1 MKKKKS
7 KKKIIIGAAAVLV
20 VAGGVTV
27 AGQRNSTENQIPQVQ
42 VVIAEKGDVEEIVD
56 ATGTVGSE
64 EEKTYYSPVNAELK
78 TVSFAQG
85 DVVKK
90 GTKLIE
96 FNTEDLEKDNRKA
109 ELNLK
114 STKYDTKDTRNKSD
128 KAEKKQKDAKKNV
141 QELEKKIK
149 DKKAYVSSLK
159 SQISA
164 AATAA
169 QREAA
174 AQAIIGAAAVLVV
187 AGGVTVAGQRN
198 STENQIPQ
206 VQVVIAEK
214 GDVEEIVD
222 ATGTVGSEEEKTYYS
237 PVNAELKTVSFAQG
251 DVVKKGTKLIE
262 FNTEDLEKDNRK
274 AELNLKSTKYDTKDT
289 RNKSDKAEKKQKDAK
304 KNVQELEKKI
314 KDKKAY
320 VSSLKSQIS
329 AAATAAQR
337 EAAAQASAQAAAQAQ
352 AQQQEAQAKAQ
363 AEAKKQEEIQS
374 KYQAALYTY
383 KTETL
388 PQYQQQL
395 SDLNAQYNQAQSDYN
410 QADTTYQMAFAT
422 WQADPSD
429 ENTQALDNA
438 ETARTQAQLAM
449 QQAQQTYNDLKQQT
463 PKMPVLSDF
472 TESSADYSWG
482 ISDGSDADDSD
493 GEDSSSYGYDYSG
506 SDGGTV
512 TADTSALE
520 SALETA
526 SDELAEL
533 QSDLASEKA
542 IAEADSTSLTK
553 EEKEKLKV
561 TDNLSE
567 LDAKSAE
574 ELVKEGKKGITA
586 EFNGII
592 SKADIKQGAA
602 VTQGMELFTIENT
615 DKASVDVTLSKYDYN
630 TVKEGQSVE
639 ITLGDNTY
647 QGTVT
652 KMSHI
657 AVQNE
662 KGTPVISAT
671 VSIDNP
677 DEDIFL
683 GVDAKVKIYAASAKN
698 VVTLPVEVVNIG
710 KEGSFCYVIE
720 DGLVTKRNITT
731 GISSEDYVEITDGIK
746 EGEEVIADLGDYT
759 EGMEVQAVPEQTGE
773 DADE

>member
-78 TVSFAQG
+78 TVSFSQG

-164 AATAA
+164 AAAA
-169 QREAA
+169 
-174 AQAIIGAAAVLVV
+174 
-187 AGGVTVAGQRN
+187 
-198 STENQIPQ
+198 
-206 VQVVIAEK
+206 
-214 GDVEEIVD
+214 
-222 ATGTVGSEEEKTYYS
+222 
-237 PVNAELKTVSFAQG
+237 
-251 DVVKKGTKLIE
+251 
-262 FNTEDLEKDNRK
+262 
-274 AELNLKSTKYDTKDT
+274 
-289 RNKSDKAEKKQKDAK
+289 
-304 KNVQELEKKI
+304 
-314 KDKKAY
+314 
-320 VSSLKSQIS
+320 
-329 AAATAAQR
+329 
-337 EAAAQASAQAAAQAQ
+337 

-363 AEAKKQEEIQS
+363 AEAKKQEKIQS

-438 ETARTQAQLAM
+438 EAARTQAQLAM

-542 IAEADSTSLTK
+542 VAEADSTSLTK

-683 GVDAKVKIYAASAKN
+683 GVDAKVKIHAASAKN

-731 GISSEDYVEITDGIK
+731 GISSEDYVEITKGIK

>member
-27 AGQRNSTENQIPQVQ
+27 AGQRNSKETQIPQVP
-42 VVIAEKGDVEEIVD
+42 VVTAGMGDVEEIVD

-78 TVSFAQG
+78 TVSFSQG
-85 DVVKK
+85 DVIKK

-96 FNTEDLEKDNRKA
+96 FNTEDLEKDNQKA

-149 DKKAYVSSLK
+149 DKKAYVASLK

-164 AATAA
+164 ATA
-169 QREAA
+169 
-174 AQAIIGAAAVLVV
+174 
-187 AGGVTVAGQRN
+187 
-198 STENQIPQ
+198 
-206 VQVVIAEK
+206 
-214 GDVEEIVD
+214 
-222 ATGTVGSEEEKTYYS
+222 
-237 PVNAELKTVSFAQG
+237 
-251 DVVKKGTKLIE
+251 
-262 FNTEDLEKDNRK
+262 
-274 AELNLKSTKYDTKDT
+274 
-289 RNKSDKAEKKQKDAK
+289 
-304 KNVQELEKKI
+304 
-314 KDKKAY
+314 
-320 VSSLKSQIS
+320 
-329 AAATAAQR
+329 AAQR

-363 AEAKKQEEIQS
+363 AEAKKQQEIQR
-374 KYQAALYTY
+374 KYQAALNTY

-388 PQYQQQL
+388 PQYQQKL
-395 SDLNAQYNQAQSDYN
+395 SELNSQYNQAQSTYN
-410 QADTTYQMAFAT
+410 QADTAYQMAFAT

-429 ENTQALDNA
+429 ENIQALNAA
-438 ETARTQAQLAM
+438 ETSRTQAQIAM
-449 QQAQQTYNDLKQQT
+449 QQAKQAYEDYKQQT
-463 PKMPVLSDF
+463 PQMPDLADF
-472 TESSADYSWG
+472 TQNSSGSLEEFTDGTEDDTSEEDTASGDY
-482 ISDGSDADDSD
+482 A
-493 GEDSSSYGYDYSG
+493 YSG
-506 SDGGTV
+506 SDSSAV

-520 SALETA
+520 SALESA

-542 IAEADSTSLTK
+542 IAEADSTSLTI
-553 EEKEKLKV
+553 EVNEKLKV

-567 LDAKSAE
+567 LDAKSAK
-574 ELVKEGKKGITA
+574 ELVEEGKKGITA
-586 EFNGII
+586 EFNGIV

-602 VTQGMELFTIENT
+602 VTQGMELFTIQNT
-615 DKASVDVTLSKYDYN
+615 DKASVDVTLSKYDYD
-630 TVKEGQSVE
+630 TVKEGQSAE

-671 VSIDNP
+671 VSINDP
-677 DEDIFL
+677 DDDIFL
-683 GVDAKVKIYAASAKN
+683 GVDAKVKIHAASAKN

-710 KEGSFCYVIE
+710 KDGSFCYVIE
-720 DGLVTKRNITT
+720 DGLVMKRDITT
-731 GISSEDYVEITDGIK
+731 GISSEDYVEVIDGIK
-746 EGEEVIADLGDYT
+746 EGEEVISDLGDYT
-759 EGMEVQAVPEQTGE
+759 EGMEVQAVSEQTGE

>member
-27 AGQRNSTENQIPQVQ
+27 AGQRNSKETQIPQVP
-42 VVIAEKGDVEEIVD
+42 VVTAGMGDVEEIVD

-78 TVSFAQG
+78 TVSFSQG
-85 DVVKK
+85 DVIKK

-96 FNTEDLEKDNRKA
+96 FNTEDLEKDNQKA

-149 DKKAYVSSLK
+149 DKKAYVASLK

-164 AATAA
+164 ATA
-169 QREAA
+169 
-174 AQAIIGAAAVLVV
+174 
-187 AGGVTVAGQRN
+187 
-198 STENQIPQ
+198 
-206 VQVVIAEK
+206 
-214 GDVEEIVD
+214 
-222 ATGTVGSEEEKTYYS
+222 
-237 PVNAELKTVSFAQG
+237 
-251 DVVKKGTKLIE
+251 
-262 FNTEDLEKDNRK
+262 
-274 AELNLKSTKYDTKDT
+274 
-289 RNKSDKAEKKQKDAK
+289 
-304 KNVQELEKKI
+304 
-314 KDKKAY
+314 
-320 VSSLKSQIS
+320 
-329 AAATAAQR
+329 AAQR

-363 AEAKKQEEIQS
+363 AEAKKQQEIQR
-374 KYQAALYTY
+374 KYQAALNTY

-388 PQYQQQL
+388 PQYQQKL
-395 SDLNAQYNQAQSDYN
+395 SELNSQYNQAQSIYN
-410 QADTTYQMAFAT
+410 QADTAYQMAFAT

-429 ENTQALDNA
+429 ENIQALNAA
-438 ETARTQAQLAM
+438 ETSRTQAQIAM
-449 QQAQQTYNDLKQQT
+449 QQAKQAYEDYKQQT
-463 PKMPVLSDF
+463 PQMPDLADF
-472 TESSADYSWG
+472 TQNSSGSLEEFTDGTEDDTSEEDTASGDY
-482 ISDGSDADDSD
+482 A
-493 GEDSSSYGYDYSG
+493 YSG
-506 SDGGTV
+506 SDSSAV

-520 SALETA
+520 SALESA

-567 LDAKSAE
+567 LDAKSAK
-574 ELVKEGKKGITA
+574 ELVEEGKKGITA
-586 EFNGII
+586 EFNGIV

-602 VTQGMELFTIENT
+602 VTQGMELFTIQNT
-615 DKASVDVTLSKYDYN
+615 DKASVDVTLSKYDYD
-630 TVKEGQSVE
+630 TVKEGQSAE

-671 VSIDNP
+671 VSINDP
-677 DEDIFL
+677 DDDIFL
-683 GVDAKVKIYAASAKN
+683 GVDAKVKIHAASAKN

-710 KEGSFCYVIE
+710 KDGSFCYVIE
-720 DGLVTKRNITT
+720 DGLVTKRDITT
-731 GISSEDYVEITDGIK
+731 GISSEDYVEVIDGIK
-746 EGEEVIADLGDYT
+746 EGEEVISDLGDYT
-759 EGMEVQAVPEQTGE
+759 EGMEVQAVSEQTGE
-773 DADE
+773 DANE

>member
-27 AGQRNSTENQIPQVQ
+27 AGQRNSKETQIPQVP
-42 VVIAEKGDVEEIVD
+42 VVTAEMGDVEEIVD

-78 TVSFAQG
+78 TVSFSQG
-85 DVVKK
+85 DVIKK

-96 FNTEDLEKDNRKA
+96 FNTEDLEKDNQKA

-149 DKKAYVSSLK
+149 DKKAYVASLK

-164 AATAA
+164 ATA
-169 QREAA
+169 
-174 AQAIIGAAAVLVV
+174 
-187 AGGVTVAGQRN
+187 
-198 STENQIPQ
+198 
-206 VQVVIAEK
+206 
-214 GDVEEIVD
+214 
-222 ATGTVGSEEEKTYYS
+222 
-237 PVNAELKTVSFAQG
+237 
-251 DVVKKGTKLIE
+251 
-262 FNTEDLEKDNRK
+262 
-274 AELNLKSTKYDTKDT
+274 
-289 RNKSDKAEKKQKDAK
+289 
-304 KNVQELEKKI
+304 
-314 KDKKAY
+314 
-320 VSSLKSQIS
+320 
-329 AAATAAQR
+329 AAQR

-363 AEAKKQEEIQS
+363 AEAKKQQEIQR
-374 KYQAALYTY
+374 KYQAALNTY

-388 PQYQQQL
+388 PQYQQKL
-395 SDLNAQYNQAQSDYN
+395 SELNSQYNQAQSTYN
-410 QADTTYQMAFAT
+410 QADTAYQIAFAT

-429 ENTQALDNA
+429 ENIQALNAA
-438 ETARTQAQLAM
+438 ETSRTQAQIAM
-449 QQAQQTYNDLKQQT
+449 QQAKQAYEDYKQQT
-463 PKMPVLSDF
+463 PQMPDLADF
-472 TESSADYSWG
+472 TQNSSGSLEEFTDGTEDDTSEEDTASGDY
-482 ISDGSDADDSD
+482 A
-493 GEDSSSYGYDYSG
+493 YSG
-506 SDGGTV
+506 SDSSAV

-520 SALETA
+520 SALESA

-567 LDAKSAE
+567 LDAKSAK
-574 ELVKEGKKGITA
+574 ELVEEGKKGITA
-586 EFNGII
+586 EFNGIV

-602 VTQGMELFTIENT
+602 VTQGMELFTIQNT
-615 DKASVDVTLSKYDYN
+615 DKASVDVTLSKYDYD
-630 TVKEGQSVE
+630 TVKEGQSAE

-671 VSIDNP
+671 VSINDP
-677 DEDIFL
+677 DDDIFL
-683 GVDAKVKIYAASAKN
+683 GVDAKVKIHAASAKN

-710 KEGSFCYVIE
+710 KDGSFCYVIE
-720 DGLVTKRNITT
+720 DGLVTKRDITT
-731 GISSEDYVEITDGIK
+731 GISSEDYVEVIDGIK
-746 EGEEVIADLGDYT
+746 EGEEVISDLGDYT
-759 EGMEVQAVPEQTGE
+759 EGMEVQAVSEQTGE

>member
-1 MKKKKS
+1 MGTDFFDGLVKTFS
-7 KKKIIIGAAAVLV
+7 KTTKELGKTTRELGARAEQTIEAQKIRSKITGEERIIEKIKVDIGDIVYRRHSQGDGIDSELSALCQEIDQHYLKIREYKDNAANLK
-20 VAGGVTV
+20 G
-27 AGQRNSTENQIPQVQ
+27 
-42 VVIAEKGDVEEIVD
+42 EKICPSCEREVD
-56 ATGTVGSE
+56 I
-64 EEKTYYSPVNAELK
+64 N
-78 TVSFAQG
+78 VSFCPYC
-85 DVVKK
+85 
-90 GTKLIE
+90 GTPCP
-96 FNTEDLEKDNRKA
+96 T
-109 ELNLK
+109 
-114 STKYDTKDTRNKSD
+114 
-128 KAEKKQKDAKKNV
+128 
-141 QELEKKIK
+141 
-149 DKKAYVSSLK
+149 
-159 SQISA
+159 
-164 AATAA
+164 
-169 QREAA
+169 
-174 AQAIIGAAAVLVV
+174 
-187 AGGVTVAGQRN
+187 
-198 STENQIPQ
+198 
-206 VQVVIAEK
+206 
-214 GDVEEIVD
+214 
-222 ATGTVGSEEEKTYYS
+222 
-237 PVNAELKTVSFAQG
+237 
-251 DVVKKGTKLIE
+251 
-262 FNTEDLEKDNRK
+262 
-274 AELNLKSTKYDTKDT
+274 
-289 RNKSDKAEKKQKDAK
+289 
-304 KNVQELEKKI
+304 
-314 KDKKAY
+314 
-320 VSSLKSQIS
+320 
-329 AAATAAQR
+329 
-337 EAAAQASAQAAAQAQ
+337 
-352 AQQQEAQAKAQ
+352 
-363 AEAKKQEEIQS
+363 
-374 KYQAALYTY
+374 
-383 KTETL
+383 
-388 PQYQQQL
+388 
-395 SDLNAQYNQAQSDYN
+395 
-410 QADTTYQMAFAT
+410 
-422 WQADPSD
+422 
-429 ENTQALDNA
+429 
-438 ETARTQAQLAM
+438 
-449 QQAQQTYNDLKQQT
+449 
-463 PKMPVLSDF
+463 KMPVLSDF

-482 ISDGSDADDSD
+482 ISDGSEADDSD

-602 VTQGMELFTIENT
+602 VTQGMELFTIENA

>member
-27 AGQRNSTENQIPQVQ
+27 AGQRNSKETQIPQVP
-42 VVIAEKGDVEEIVD
+42 VVTAGMGDVEEIVD

-78 TVSFAQG
+78 TVSFSQG
-85 DVVKK
+85 DVIKK

-96 FNTEDLEKDNRKA
+96 FNTEDLEKDNQKA

-149 DKKAYVSSLK
+149 DKKAYVASLK

-164 AATAA
+164 ATA
-169 QREAA
+169 
-174 AQAIIGAAAVLVV
+174 
-187 AGGVTVAGQRN
+187 
-198 STENQIPQ
+198 
-206 VQVVIAEK
+206 
-214 GDVEEIVD
+214 
-222 ATGTVGSEEEKTYYS
+222 
-237 PVNAELKTVSFAQG
+237 
-251 DVVKKGTKLIE
+251 
-262 FNTEDLEKDNRK
+262 
-274 AELNLKSTKYDTKDT
+274 
-289 RNKSDKAEKKQKDAK
+289 
-304 KNVQELEKKI
+304 
-314 KDKKAY
+314 
-320 VSSLKSQIS
+320 
-329 AAATAAQR
+329 AAQR

-352 AQQQEAQAKAQ
+352 AQQQEAQAKDQ
-363 AEAKKQEEIQS
+363 AEAKKQQEIQR
-374 KYQAALYTY
+374 KYQAALNTY

-388 PQYQQQL
+388 PQYQQKL
-395 SDLNAQYNQAQSDYN
+395 SELNSQYNQAQSTYN
-410 QADTTYQMAFAT
+410 QADTAYQMAFAT

-429 ENTQALDNA
+429 ENIQALNAA
-438 ETARTQAQLAM
+438 ETSRTQAQIAM
-449 QQAQQTYNDLKQQT
+449 QQAKQAYEDYKQQT
-463 PKMPVLSDF
+463 PQMPDLSDF
-472 TESSADYSWG
+472 TQNSSRSLEEFTDGTEDDTSEDDTASGDY
-482 ISDGSDADDSD
+482 A
-493 GEDSSSYGYDYSG
+493 YSG
-506 SDGGTV
+506 SDSSAV

-520 SALETA
+520 SALESA

-567 LDAKSAE
+567 LDAKSAK
-574 ELVKEGKKGITA
+574 ELVEEGKKGITA
-586 EFNGII
+586 EFNGIV
-592 SKADIKQGAA
+592 SKVDIKQGAA
-602 VTQGMELFTIENT
+602 ATQGMELFTIQNT
-615 DKASVDVTLSKYDYN
+615 DKASVDVTLSKYDYD
-630 TVKEGQSVE
+630 TVKEGQSAE

-671 VSIDNP
+671 VSINDP
-677 DEDIFL
+677 DDDIFL
-683 GVDAKVKIYAASAKN
+683 GVDAKVKIHAASAKN

-710 KEGSFCYVIE
+710 KDGSFCYVIE
-720 DGLVTKRNITT
+720 DGLVTKRDITT
-731 GISSEDYVEITDGIK
+731 GISSEDYVEVIDGIK
-746 EGEEVIADLGDYT
+746 EGEEVISDLGDYT
-759 EGMEVQAVPEQTGE
+759 EGMEVQAVSEQTGE

>member
-27 AGQRNSTENQIPQVQ
+27 AVQRNSKETQIPQVP
-42 VVIAEKGDVEEIVD
+42 VVTAEMGDVEEIVD

-78 TVSFAQG
+78 TVSFSQG
-85 DVVKK
+85 DVIKK

-96 FNTEDLEKDNRKA
+96 FNTEDLEKDNQKA

-149 DKKAYVSSLK
+149 DKKAYVASLK

-164 AATAA
+164 ATA
-169 QREAA
+169 
-174 AQAIIGAAAVLVV
+174 
-187 AGGVTVAGQRN
+187 
-198 STENQIPQ
+198 
-206 VQVVIAEK
+206 
-214 GDVEEIVD
+214 
-222 ATGTVGSEEEKTYYS
+222 
-237 PVNAELKTVSFAQG
+237 
-251 DVVKKGTKLIE
+251 
-262 FNTEDLEKDNRK
+262 
-274 AELNLKSTKYDTKDT
+274 
-289 RNKSDKAEKKQKDAK
+289 
-304 KNVQELEKKI
+304 
-314 KDKKAY
+314 
-320 VSSLKSQIS
+320 
-329 AAATAAQR
+329 AAQR

-363 AEAKKQEEIQS
+363 AEAKKQQEIQR
-374 KYQAALYTY
+374 KYQAALNTY

-388 PQYQQQL
+388 PQYQQKL
-395 SDLNAQYNQAQSDYN
+395 SELNSQYNQAQSTYN
-410 QADTTYQMAFAT
+410 QADTAYQMAFAT

-429 ENTQALDNA
+429 ENIQALNAA
-438 ETARTQAQLAM
+438 ETSRTQAQIAM
-449 QQAQQTYNDLKQQT
+449 QQAKQAYEDYKQQT
-463 PKMPVLSDF
+463 PQMPDLSDF
-472 TESSADYSWG
+472 TQNSSGSLEEFTDGTEDDTSEDDTASGDY
-482 ISDGSDADDSD
+482 A
-493 GEDSSSYGYDYSG
+493 YSG
-506 SDGGTV
+506 SDSSAV

-520 SALETA
+520 SALESA

-567 LDAKSAE
+567 LDAKSAK
-574 ELVKEGKKGITA
+574 ELVEEGKKGITA
-586 EFNGII
+586 EFNGIV

-602 VTQGMELFTIENT
+602 VTQGMELFTIQNT
-615 DKASVDVTLSKYDYN
+615 DKASVDVTLSKYDYD
-630 TVKEGQSVE
+630 TVKEGQSAE

-671 VSIDNP
+671 VSINDP
-677 DEDIFL
+677 DDDIFL
-683 GVDAKVKIYAASAKN
+683 GVDAKVKIHAASAKN

-710 KEGSFCYVIE
+710 KDGSFCYVIE
-720 DGLVTKRNITT
+720 DGLVTKRDITT
-731 GISSEDYVEITDGIK
+731 GISSEDYVEVIDGIK
-746 EGEEVIADLGDYT
+746 EGEEVISDLGDYT
-759 EGMEVQAVPEQTGE
+759 EGMEVQAVSEQTGE

>member
-27 AGQRNSTENQIPQVQ
+27 AGQINSKETQITQVS
-42 VVIAEKGDVEEIVD
+42 VVTAEMGDVEEIVD

-78 TVSFAQG
+78 TVSFSQG
-85 DVVKK
+85 DVIKK

-96 FNTEDLEKDNRKA
+96 FNTEDLEKDNQKA

-149 DKKAYVSSLK
+149 DKKAYVASLK

-164 AATAA
+164 ATA
-169 QREAA
+169 
-174 AQAIIGAAAVLVV
+174 
-187 AGGVTVAGQRN
+187 
-198 STENQIPQ
+198 
-206 VQVVIAEK
+206 
-214 GDVEEIVD
+214 
-222 ATGTVGSEEEKTYYS
+222 
-237 PVNAELKTVSFAQG
+237 
-251 DVVKKGTKLIE
+251 
-262 FNTEDLEKDNRK
+262 
-274 AELNLKSTKYDTKDT
+274 
-289 RNKSDKAEKKQKDAK
+289 
-304 KNVQELEKKI
+304 
-314 KDKKAY
+314 
-320 VSSLKSQIS
+320 
-329 AAATAAQR
+329 AAQR

-363 AEAKKQEEIQS
+363 AEAKKQQEIQR
-374 KYQAALYTY
+374 KYQAALNTY

-388 PQYQQQL
+388 PQYQQKL
-395 SDLNAQYNQAQSDYN
+395 SGLNSQYNQAQSTYN
-410 QADTTYQMAFAT
+410 QADTAYQMAFAT

-429 ENTQALDNA
+429 ENIQALNVA
-438 ETARTQAQLAM
+438 ETSRTQAQIAM
-449 QQAQQTYNDLKQQT
+449 QQAKQAYEDYKQQT
-463 PKMPVLSDF
+463 PQMPDLSDF
-472 TESSADYSWG
+472 TQNSSGFLEEFTDGTEDDTSEEDTASGDY
-482 ISDGSDADDSD
+482 A
-493 GEDSSSYGYDYSG
+493 YSG
-506 SDGGTV
+506 SDSSAV

-520 SALETA
+520 SALESA

-567 LDAKSAE
+567 LDAKSAK
-574 ELVKEGKKGITA
+574 ELVEEGKKGITA
-586 EFNGII
+586 EFNGIV

-602 VTQGMELFTIENT
+602 VTQGMELFTIQNT
-615 DKASVDVTLSKYDYN
+615 DKASVDVTLSKYDYD
-630 TVKEGQSVE
+630 TVKEGQSAE

-671 VSIDNP
+671 VSIDDP
-677 DEDIFL
+677 DDDIFL
-683 GVDAKVKIYAASAKN
+683 GVDAKVKIHAASAKN

-710 KEGSFCYVIE
+710 KDGSFCYVIE
-720 DGLVTKRNITT
+720 DGLVTKRDITT
-731 GISSEDYVEITDGIK
+731 GISSEDYVEVIEGIK
-746 EGEEVIADLGDYT
+746 EGEEVISDLGDYT
-759 EGMEVQAVPEQTGE
+759 EGMEVQSVSEQTGE

>member
-27 AGQRNSTENQIPQVQ
+27 AGQRNSKETQIPQVP
-42 VVIAEKGDVEEIVD
+42 VVTAEMGDVEEIVD

-78 TVSFAQG
+78 TVSFSQG
-85 DVVKK
+85 DVIKK

-96 FNTEDLEKDNRKA
+96 FNTEDLEKDNQKA

-149 DKKAYVSSLK
+149 DKKAYVASLK

-164 AATAA
+164 ATA
-169 QREAA
+169 
-174 AQAIIGAAAVLVV
+174 
-187 AGGVTVAGQRN
+187 
-198 STENQIPQ
+198 
-206 VQVVIAEK
+206 
-214 GDVEEIVD
+214 
-222 ATGTVGSEEEKTYYS
+222 
-237 PVNAELKTVSFAQG
+237 
-251 DVVKKGTKLIE
+251 
-262 FNTEDLEKDNRK
+262 
-274 AELNLKSTKYDTKDT
+274 
-289 RNKSDKAEKKQKDAK
+289 
-304 KNVQELEKKI
+304 
-314 KDKKAY
+314 
-320 VSSLKSQIS
+320 
-329 AAATAAQR
+329 AAQR

-363 AEAKKQEEIQS
+363 AEAKKQQEIQR
-374 KYQAALYTY
+374 KYQAALNTY

-388 PQYQQQL
+388 PQYQQKL
-395 SDLNAQYNQAQSDYN
+395 SELNSQYNQAQSTYN
-410 QADTTYQMAFAT
+410 QADTAYQMAFAT

-429 ENTQALDNA
+429 ENIQALNAA
-438 ETARTQAQLAM
+438 ETSRTQAQIAM
-449 QQAQQTYNDLKQQT
+449 QQAKQAYEDYKQQT
-463 PKMPVLSDF
+463 PQMPDLADF
-472 TESSADYSWG
+472 TQNSSGSLEEFTDGTEDDTSEEDTASGDY
-482 ISDGSDADDSD
+482 A
-493 GEDSSSYGYDYSG
+493 YSG
-506 SDGGTV
+506 SDSSAV

-520 SALETA
+520 SALESA

-567 LDAKSAE
+567 LDAKSAK
-574 ELVKEGKKGITA
+574 ELVEEGKKGITA
-586 EFNGII
+586 EFNGIV

-602 VTQGMELFTIENT
+602 VTQGMELFTIQNT
-615 DKASVDVTLSKYDYN
+615 AKASVDVTLSKYDYD
-630 TVKEGQSVE
+630 TVKEGQSAE

-671 VSIDNP
+671 VSINDP
-677 DEDIFL
+677 DDDIFL
-683 GVDAKVKIYAASAKN
+683 GVDAKVKIHAASAKN

-710 KEGSFCYVIE
+710 KDGSFCYVIE
-720 DGLVTKRNITT
+720 DGLVTKRDITT
-731 GISSEDYVEITDGIK
+731 GISSEDYVEVIDGIK
-746 EGEEVIADLGDYT
+746 EGEEVISDLGDYT
-759 EGMEVQAVPEQTGE
+759 EGMEVQAVSEQTGE
-773 DADE
+773 DANE

>member
-27 AGQRNSTENQIPQVQ
+27 AGQRNSKETQIPQVP
-42 VVIAEKGDVEEIVD
+42 VVTAEMGDVEEIVD

-78 TVSFAQG
+78 TVSFSQG
-85 DVVKK
+85 DVIKK

-96 FNTEDLEKDNRKA
+96 FNTEDLEKDNQKA

-149 DKKAYVSSLK
+149 DKKAYVASLK

-164 AATAA
+164 ATA
-169 QREAA
+169 
-174 AQAIIGAAAVLVV
+174 
-187 AGGVTVAGQRN
+187 
-198 STENQIPQ
+198 
-206 VQVVIAEK
+206 
-214 GDVEEIVD
+214 
-222 ATGTVGSEEEKTYYS
+222 
-237 PVNAELKTVSFAQG
+237 
-251 DVVKKGTKLIE
+251 
-262 FNTEDLEKDNRK
+262 
-274 AELNLKSTKYDTKDT
+274 
-289 RNKSDKAEKKQKDAK
+289 
-304 KNVQELEKKI
+304 
-314 KDKKAY
+314 
-320 VSSLKSQIS
+320 
-329 AAATAAQR
+329 AAQR

-363 AEAKKQEEIQS
+363 AEAKKQQEIQR
-374 KYQAALYTY
+374 KYQAALNTY

-388 PQYQQQL
+388 PQYQQKL
-395 SDLNAQYNQAQSDYN
+395 SELNSQYNQAQSIYN
-410 QADTTYQMAFAT
+410 QADTAYQMAFAT

-429 ENTQALDNA
+429 ENIQALNAA
-438 ETARTQAQLAM
+438 ETSRTQAQIAM
-449 QQAQQTYNDLKQQT
+449 QQAKQAYEDYKQQT
-463 PKMPVLSDF
+463 PQMPDLADF
-472 TESSADYSWG
+472 TQNSSGSLEEFTDGTEDDTSEEDTASGDY
-482 ISDGSDADDSD
+482 A
-493 GEDSSSYGYDYSG
+493 YSG
-506 SDGGTV
+506 SDSSAV

-520 SALETA
+520 SALESA

-567 LDAKSAE
+567 LDAKSAK
-574 ELVKEGKKGITA
+574 ELVEEGKKGITA
-586 EFNGII
+586 EFNGIV

-602 VTQGMELFTIENT
+602 VTQGMELFTIQNT
-615 DKASVDVTLSKYDYN
+615 DKASVDVTLSKYDYD
-630 TVKEGQSVE
+630 TVKEGQSAE

-671 VSIDNP
+671 ISINDP
-677 DEDIFL
+677 DDDIFL
-683 GVDAKVKIYAASAKN
+683 GVDAKVKIHAASAKN

-710 KEGSFCYVIE
+710 KDGSFCYVIE
-720 DGLVTKRNITT
+720 DGLVTKRDITT
-731 GISSEDYVEITDGIK
+731 GISSEDYVEVIDGIK
-746 EGEEVIADLGDYT
+746 EGEEVISDLGDYT
-759 EGMEVQAVPEQTGE
+759 EGMEVQAVSEQTGE

>member
-27 AGQRNSTENQIPQVQ
+27 AGQRDSKETQIPQVP
-42 VVIAEKGDVEEIVD
+42 VVTAGMGDVEEIVD

-78 TVSFAQG
+78 TVSFSQG
-85 DVVKK
+85 DVIKK

-96 FNTEDLEKDNRKA
+96 FNTENLEKDNQKA

-149 DKKAYVSSLK
+149 DKKAYVASLK

-164 AATAA
+164 ATA
-169 QREAA
+169 
-174 AQAIIGAAAVLVV
+174 
-187 AGGVTVAGQRN
+187 
-198 STENQIPQ
+198 
-206 VQVVIAEK
+206 
-214 GDVEEIVD
+214 
-222 ATGTVGSEEEKTYYS
+222 
-237 PVNAELKTVSFAQG
+237 
-251 DVVKKGTKLIE
+251 
-262 FNTEDLEKDNRK
+262 
-274 AELNLKSTKYDTKDT
+274 
-289 RNKSDKAEKKQKDAK
+289 
-304 KNVQELEKKI
+304 
-314 KDKKAY
+314 
-320 VSSLKSQIS
+320 
-329 AAATAAQR
+329 AAQR

-363 AEAKKQEEIQS
+363 AEAKKQQEIQR
-374 KYQAALYTY
+374 KYQAALNTY

-388 PQYQQQL
+388 PQYQQKL
-395 SDLNAQYNQAQSDYN
+395 SELNSQYNQAQSTYN
-410 QADTTYQMAFAT
+410 QADTAYQMAFAT

-429 ENTQALDNA
+429 ENIQALNAA
-438 ETARTQAQLAM
+438 ETSRTQAQIAM
-449 QQAQQTYNDLKQQT
+449 QQAKQAYEDYKQQT
-463 PKMPVLSDF
+463 PQMPDLSDF
-472 TESSADYSWG
+472 TQNSSGSLEEFTDGTEDDTSEEDTASGDY
-482 ISDGSDADDSD
+482 A
-493 GEDSSSYGYDYSG
+493 YSG
-506 SDGGTV
+506 SDSSAV

-520 SALETA
+520 SALESA

-567 LDAKSAE
+567 LDAKSAK
-574 ELVKEGKKGITA
+574 ELVEEGKKGITA
-586 EFNGII
+586 EFNGIV

-602 VTQGMELFTIENT
+602 VTQGMELFTIQNT
-615 DKASVDVTLSKYDYN
+615 DKASVDVTLSRYDYD
-630 TVKEGQSVE
+630 TVKEGQSAE

-671 VSIDNP
+671 VSINDP
-677 DEDIFL
+677 DDDIFL
-683 GVDAKVKIYAASAKN
+683 GVDAKVKIHAASAKN

-710 KEGSFCYVIE
+710 KDGSFCYVIE
-720 DGLVTKRNITT
+720 DGLVTKRDITT
-731 GISSEDYVEITDGIK
+731 GISSEDYVEVIDGIK
-746 EGEEVIADLGDYT
+746 EGEEVISDLGDYT
-759 EGMEVQAVPEQTGE
+759 EGMEVQAVSEQTGE

>member
-27 AGQRNSTENQIPQVQ
+27 AGQRNSKETQITQVS
-42 VVIAEKGDVEEIVD
+42 VVTAEMGDVEEIVD

-78 TVSFAQG
+78 TVSFSQG
-85 DVVKK
+85 DVIKK

-96 FNTEDLEKDNRKA
+96 FNTEDLEKDNQKA

-149 DKKAYVSSLK
+149 DKKAYVASLK

-164 AATAA
+164 ATA
-169 QREAA
+169 
-174 AQAIIGAAAVLVV
+174 
-187 AGGVTVAGQRN
+187 
-198 STENQIPQ
+198 
-206 VQVVIAEK
+206 
-214 GDVEEIVD
+214 
-222 ATGTVGSEEEKTYYS
+222 
-237 PVNAELKTVSFAQG
+237 
-251 DVVKKGTKLIE
+251 
-262 FNTEDLEKDNRK
+262 
-274 AELNLKSTKYDTKDT
+274 
-289 RNKSDKAEKKQKDAK
+289 
-304 KNVQELEKKI
+304 
-314 KDKKAY
+314 
-320 VSSLKSQIS
+320 
-329 AAATAAQR
+329 AAQR
-337 EAAAQASAQAAAQAQ
+337 EAAAQASAHAAAQAQ

-363 AEAKKQEEIQS
+363 AEAKKQQEIQR
-374 KYQAALYTY
+374 KYQAALNTY

-388 PQYQQQL
+388 PQYQQKL
-395 SDLNAQYNQAQSDYN
+395 SGLNSQYNQAQSTYN
-410 QADTTYQMAFAT
+410 QADTAYQMAFAT

-429 ENTQALDNA
+429 ENIQALNVA
-438 ETARTQAQLAM
+438 ETSRTQAQIAM
-449 QQAQQTYNDLKQQT
+449 QQAKQAYEDYKQQT
-463 PKMPVLSDF
+463 PQMQDLTDF
-472 TESSADYSWG
+472 TQNSSGFLEEFTDGTEDDTSEEDTASGDY
-482 ISDGSDADDSD
+482 A
-493 GEDSSSYGYDYSG
+493 YSG
-506 SDGGTV
+506 SDSSAV

-520 SALETA
+520 SALESA

-567 LDAKSAE
+567 LDAKSAK
-574 ELVKEGKKGITA
+574 ELVEEGKKGITA
-586 EFNGII
+586 EFNGIV

-602 VTQGMELFTIENT
+602 VTQGMELFTIQNT
-615 DKASVDVTLSKYDYN
+615 DKASVDVTLSKYDYD
-630 TVKEGQSVE
+630 TVKEGQSAE

-671 VSIDNP
+671 VSIDDP
-677 DEDIFL
+677 DDDIFL
-683 GVDAKVKIYAASAKN
+683 GVDAKVKIHAASAKN

-710 KEGSFCYVIE
+710 KDGSFCYVIE
-720 DGLVTKRNITT
+720 DGLVTKRDITT
-731 GISSEDYVEITDGIK
+731 GISSEDYVEVIEGIK
-746 EGEEVIADLGDYT
+746 EGEEVISDLGDYT
-759 EGMEVQAVPEQTGE
+759 EGMEVQSVSEQTGE

>member
-42 VVIAEKGDVEEIVD
+42 VVTAEKGDVEEIVD

-78 TVSFAQG
+78 TVSFSQG

-96 FNTEDLEKDNRKA
+96 FDTENLEKDNRKA

-114 STKYDTKDTRNKSD
+114 STKYDTKDTRKKSD

-141 QELEKKIK
+141 QEIEKKIK

-159 SQISA
+159 AQIS
-164 AATAA
+164 
-169 QREAA
+169 
-174 AQAIIGAAAVLVV
+174 
-187 AGGVTVAGQRN
+187 
-198 STENQIPQ
+198 
-206 VQVVIAEK
+206 
-214 GDVEEIVD
+214 
-222 ATGTVGSEEEKTYYS
+222 
-237 PVNAELKTVSFAQG
+237 
-251 DVVKKGTKLIE
+251 
-262 FNTEDLEKDNRK
+262 
-274 AELNLKSTKYDTKDT
+274 
-289 RNKSDKAEKKQKDAK
+289 
-304 KNVQELEKKI
+304 
-314 KDKKAY
+314 
-320 VSSLKSQIS
+320 
-329 AAATAAQR
+329 AAQR
-337 EAAAQASAQAAAQAQ
+337 EAAAQASAQAAAQ
-352 AQQQEAQAKAQ
+352 AQAKAQ

-410 QADTTYQMAFAT
+410 QADTAYQMAFAT
-422 WQADPSD
+422 WQANPSD

-438 ETARTQAQLAM
+438 EAARTQAQLAM
-449 QQAQQTYNDLKQQT
+449 QQAQQTYNDFKQQT
-463 PKMPVLSDF
+463 PRMPVLSDF

-493 GEDSSSYGYDYSG
+493 GEDSSSSGYDYSG
-506 SDGGTV
+506 SNGGTA

-630 TVKEGQSVE
+630 TVKEGQAVE

-671 VSIDNP
+671 VSIDDP

-683 GVDAKVKIYAASAKN
+683 GVDAKVKIHAASAKN
-698 VVTLPVEVVNIG
+698 VVTLPVEVINIG

-720 DGLVTKRNITT
+720 DGLVTKRNIIT
-731 GISSEDYVEITDGIK
+731 GISSEDYVEITKGIK

>member
-27 AGQRNSTENQIPQVQ
+27 AGQRNSKETQIPQVP
-42 VVIAEKGDVEEIVD
+42 VVTAEMGEVEEIVD

-78 TVSFAQG
+78 TVSFSQG
-85 DVVKK
+85 DVIKK

-96 FNTEDLEKDNRKA
+96 FNTEDLEKDNQKA

-149 DKKAYVSSLK
+149 DKKAYVASLK
-159 SQISA
+159 SQISV
-164 AATAA
+164 ATA
-169 QREAA
+169 
-174 AQAIIGAAAVLVV
+174 
-187 AGGVTVAGQRN
+187 
-198 STENQIPQ
+198 
-206 VQVVIAEK
+206 
-214 GDVEEIVD
+214 
-222 ATGTVGSEEEKTYYS
+222 
-237 PVNAELKTVSFAQG
+237 
-251 DVVKKGTKLIE
+251 
-262 FNTEDLEKDNRK
+262 
-274 AELNLKSTKYDTKDT
+274 
-289 RNKSDKAEKKQKDAK
+289 
-304 KNVQELEKKI
+304 
-314 KDKKAY
+314 
-320 VSSLKSQIS
+320 
-329 AAATAAQR
+329 AAQR

-363 AEAKKQEEIQS
+363 AEAKKQQEIQR
-374 KYQAALYTY
+374 KYQAALNTY

-388 PQYQQQL
+388 PQYQQKL
-395 SDLNAQYNQAQSDYN
+395 SELNSQYNQAQSTYN
-410 QADTTYQMAFAT
+410 QADTAYQMAFAT

-429 ENTQALDNA
+429 ENIQALNAA
-438 ETARTQAQLAM
+438 ETSRTQAQIAM
-449 QQAQQTYNDLKQQT
+449 QQAKQAYEDYKQQT
-463 PKMPVLSDF
+463 PQMPDLADF
-472 TESSADYSWG
+472 TQNSSGSLEEFTDGTEDDTSEEDTASGDY
-482 ISDGSDADDSD
+482 A
-493 GEDSSSYGYDYSG
+493 YSG
-506 SDGGTV
+506 SDSSAV

-520 SALETA
+520 SALESA

-567 LDAKSAE
+567 LDAKSAK
-574 ELVKEGKKGITA
+574 ELVEEGKKGITA
-586 EFNGII
+586 EFNGIV

-602 VTQGMELFTIENT
+602 VTQGMELFTIQNT
-615 DKASVDVTLSKYDYN
+615 DKASVDVTLSKYDYD
-630 TVKEGQSVE
+630 TVKEGQSAE

-671 VSIDNP
+671 ISINDP
-677 DEDIFL
+677 DDDIFL
-683 GVDAKVKIYAASAKN
+683 GVDAKVKIHAASAKN

-710 KEGSFCYVIE
+710 KDGSFCYVIE
-720 DGLVTKRNITT
+720 DGLVTKRDITT
-731 GISSEDYVEITDGIK
+731 GISSEDYVEVIDGIK
-746 EGEEVIADLGDYT
+746 EGEEVISDLGDYT
-759 EGMEVQAVPEQTGE
+759 EGMEVQAVSEQTGE

>member
-27 AGQRNSTENQIPQVQ
+27 AGQRNSKETQIPQVP
-42 VVIAEKGDVEEIVD
+42 VVTAEMGDVEEIVD
-56 ATGTVGSE
+56 TTGTVGSE

-78 TVSFAQG
+78 TVSFSQG
-85 DVVKK
+85 DVIKK

-96 FNTEDLEKDNRKA
+96 FNTEDLEKDNQKA

-149 DKKAYVSSLK
+149 DKKAYVASLK

-164 AATAA
+164 ATA
-169 QREAA
+169 
-174 AQAIIGAAAVLVV
+174 
-187 AGGVTVAGQRN
+187 
-198 STENQIPQ
+198 
-206 VQVVIAEK
+206 
-214 GDVEEIVD
+214 
-222 ATGTVGSEEEKTYYS
+222 
-237 PVNAELKTVSFAQG
+237 
-251 DVVKKGTKLIE
+251 
-262 FNTEDLEKDNRK
+262 
-274 AELNLKSTKYDTKDT
+274 
-289 RNKSDKAEKKQKDAK
+289 
-304 KNVQELEKKI
+304 
-314 KDKKAY
+314 
-320 VSSLKSQIS
+320 
-329 AAATAAQR
+329 AAQR

-363 AEAKKQEEIQS
+363 AEAKKQQEIQR
-374 KYQAALYTY
+374 KYQAALNTY

-388 PQYQQQL
+388 PQYQQKL
-395 SDLNAQYNQAQSDYN
+395 SELNSQYNQAQSTYN
-410 QADTTYQMAFAT
+410 QADTAYQMAFAT

-429 ENTQALDNA
+429 ENIQALNAA
-438 ETARTQAQLAM
+438 ETSRTQAQIAM
-449 QQAQQTYNDLKQQT
+449 QQAKQAYEDYKQQT
-463 PKMPVLSDF
+463 PQMPDLADF
-472 TESSADYSWG
+472 TQNSSGSLEEFTDGTEDDTSEEDTASGDY
-482 ISDGSDADDSD
+482 A
-493 GEDSSSYGYDYSG
+493 YSG
-506 SDGGTV
+506 SDSSAV

-520 SALETA
+520 SALESA

-567 LDAKSAE
+567 LDAKSAK
-574 ELVKEGKKGITA
+574 ELVEEGKKGITA
-586 EFNGII
+586 EFNGIV

-602 VTQGMELFTIENT
+602 VTQGMELFTIQNT
-615 DKASVDVTLSKYDYN
+615 DKASVDVTLSKYDYD
-630 TVKEGQSVE
+630 TVKEGQSAE

-671 VSIDNP
+671 VSINDP
-677 DEDIFL
+677 DDDIFL
-683 GVDAKVKIYAASAKN
+683 GVDAKVKIHAASAKN

-710 KEGSFCYVIE
+710 KDGSFCYVIE
-720 DGLVTKRNITT
+720 DGLVTKRDITT
-731 GISSEDYVEITDGIK
+731 GISSEDYVEVIDGIK
-746 EGEEVIADLGDYT
+746 EGEEVISDLGDYT
-759 EGMEVQAVPEQTGE
+759 EGMEVQAVSEQTGE

>member
-27 AGQRNSTENQIPQVQ
+27 AGQRNSKETQIPQVP
-42 VVIAEKGDVEEIVD
+42 VVTAEMGDVEEIVD

-78 TVSFAQG
+78 TVSFSQG
-85 DVVKK
+85 DVIKK

-96 FNTEDLEKDNRKA
+96 FNTEDLEKDNQKA

-149 DKKAYVSSLK
+149 DKKAYVASLK

-164 AATAA
+164 ATA
-169 QREAA
+169 
-174 AQAIIGAAAVLVV
+174 
-187 AGGVTVAGQRN
+187 
-198 STENQIPQ
+198 
-206 VQVVIAEK
+206 
-214 GDVEEIVD
+214 
-222 ATGTVGSEEEKTYYS
+222 
-237 PVNAELKTVSFAQG
+237 
-251 DVVKKGTKLIE
+251 
-262 FNTEDLEKDNRK
+262 
-274 AELNLKSTKYDTKDT
+274 
-289 RNKSDKAEKKQKDAK
+289 
-304 KNVQELEKKI
+304 
-314 KDKKAY
+314 
-320 VSSLKSQIS
+320 
-329 AAATAAQR
+329 AAQR

-363 AEAKKQEEIQS
+363 AEAKKQQEIQR
-374 KYQAALYTY
+374 KYQAALNTY

-388 PQYQQQL
+388 PQYQQKL
-395 SDLNAQYNQAQSDYN
+395 SELNSQYNQAQSTYN
-410 QADTTYQMAFAT
+410 QADTAYQMAFAT
-422 WQADPSD
+422 WHADPSD
-429 ENTQALDNA
+429 ENIQALNAA
-438 ETARTQAQLAM
+438 ETSRTQAQIAM
-449 QQAQQTYNDLKQQT
+449 QQAKQAYEDYKQQT
-463 PKMPVLSDF
+463 PQMPDLADF
-472 TESSADYSWG
+472 TQNSSGFLEEFTDGTEDDTSEEDTASGDY
-482 ISDGSDADDSD
+482 A
-493 GEDSSSYGYDYSG
+493 YSG
-506 SDGGTV
+506 SDSSAV

-520 SALETA
+520 SALESA

-567 LDAKSAE
+567 LDAKSAK
-574 ELVKEGKKGITA
+574 ELVEEGKKGITA
-586 EFNGII
+586 EFNGIV

-602 VTQGMELFTIENT
+602 VTQGMELFTIQNT
-615 DKASVDVTLSKYDYN
+615 DKASVDVTLSKYDYD
-630 TVKEGQSVE
+630 TVKEGQSAE

-671 VSIDNP
+671 VSINDP
-677 DEDIFL
+677 DDDIFL
-683 GVDAKVKIYAASAKN
+683 GVDAKVKIHAASAKN
-698 VVTLPVEVVNIG
+698 VVTLTVEVVNIG
-710 KEGSFCYVIE
+710 KDGSFCYVIE
-720 DGLVTKRNITT
+720 DGLVTKRDITT
-731 GISSEDYVEITDGIK
+731 GISSEDYVEVIDGIK
-746 EGEEVIADLGDYT
+746 EGEEVISDLGDYT
-759 EGMEVQAVPEQTGE
+759 EGMEVQAVSEQTGE

>member
-27 AGQRNSTENQIPQVQ
+27 AGQRNSKDTQIPQVP
-42 VVIAEKGDVEEIVD
+42 VVTAEMGDVEEIVD

-78 TVSFAQG
+78 TVSFSQG
-85 DVVKK
+85 DVIKK

-96 FNTEDLEKDNRKA
+96 FNTEDLEKDNQKA

-149 DKKAYVSSLK
+149 DKKAYVASLK
-159 SQISA
+159 SQISV
-164 AATAA
+164 ATA
-169 QREAA
+169 
-174 AQAIIGAAAVLVV
+174 
-187 AGGVTVAGQRN
+187 
-198 STENQIPQ
+198 
-206 VQVVIAEK
+206 
-214 GDVEEIVD
+214 
-222 ATGTVGSEEEKTYYS
+222 
-237 PVNAELKTVSFAQG
+237 
-251 DVVKKGTKLIE
+251 
-262 FNTEDLEKDNRK
+262 
-274 AELNLKSTKYDTKDT
+274 
-289 RNKSDKAEKKQKDAK
+289 
-304 KNVQELEKKI
+304 
-314 KDKKAY
+314 
-320 VSSLKSQIS
+320 
-329 AAATAAQR
+329 AAQR

-363 AEAKKQEEIQS
+363 AEAKKQQEIQR
-374 KYQAALYTY
+374 KYQAALNTY

-388 PQYQQQL
+388 PQYQQKL
-395 SDLNAQYNQAQSDYN
+395 SELNSQYNQAQSTYN
-410 QADTTYQMAFAT
+410 QADTAYQMAFAT

-429 ENTQALDNA
+429 ENIQALNAA
-438 ETARTQAQLAM
+438 ETSRTQAQIAM
-449 QQAQQTYNDLKQQT
+449 QQAKQAYEDYKQQT
-463 PKMPVLSDF
+463 PQMPDLADF
-472 TESSADYSWG
+472 TQNSSGSLEEFTDGTEDDTSEDDTASGDY
-482 ISDGSDADDSD
+482 A
-493 GEDSSSYGYDYSG
+493 YSG
-506 SDGGTV
+506 SDSSAV

-520 SALETA
+520 SALESA

-567 LDAKSAE
+567 LDAKSAK
-574 ELVKEGKKGITA
+574 ELVEEGKKGITA
-586 EFNGII
+586 EFNGIV

-602 VTQGMELFTIENT
+602 ATQGMELFTIQNT
-615 DKASVDVTLSKYDYN
+615 DKASVDVTLSKYDYD
-630 TVKEGQSVE
+630 TVKEGQSAE

-671 VSIDNP
+671 VSINDP
-677 DEDIFL
+677 DDDIFL
-683 GVDAKVKIYAASAKN
+683 GVDAKVKIHAASAKN

-710 KEGSFCYVIE
+710 KDGSFCYVIE
-720 DGLVTKRNITT
+720 DGLVTKRDITT
-731 GISSEDYVEITDGIK
+731 GISSEDYVEVIDGIK
-746 EGEEVIADLGDYT
+746 EGEEVISDLGDYT
-759 EGMEVQAVPEQTGE
+759 EGMEVQAVSEQTGE

>member
-27 AGQRNSTENQIPQVQ
+27 AGQRNSKETQIPQVP
-42 VVIAEKGDVEEIVD
+42 VVTAEMGDVEEIVD

-78 TVSFAQG
+78 TVSFSQG
-85 DVVKK
+85 DVIKK

-96 FNTEDLEKDNRKA
+96 FNTEDLEKDNQKA

-149 DKKAYVSSLK
+149 DKKAYVASLK

-164 AATAA
+164 ATA
-169 QREAA
+169 
-174 AQAIIGAAAVLVV
+174 
-187 AGGVTVAGQRN
+187 
-198 STENQIPQ
+198 
-206 VQVVIAEK
+206 
-214 GDVEEIVD
+214 
-222 ATGTVGSEEEKTYYS
+222 
-237 PVNAELKTVSFAQG
+237 
-251 DVVKKGTKLIE
+251 
-262 FNTEDLEKDNRK
+262 
-274 AELNLKSTKYDTKDT
+274 
-289 RNKSDKAEKKQKDAK
+289 
-304 KNVQELEKKI
+304 
-314 KDKKAY
+314 
-320 VSSLKSQIS
+320 
-329 AAATAAQR
+329 AAQR

-363 AEAKKQEEIQS
+363 AEAKKQQEIQR
-374 KYQAALYTY
+374 KYQAALNTY

-388 PQYQQQL
+388 PQYQQKL
-395 SDLNAQYNQAQSDYN
+395 SELNSQYNQAQSTYN
-410 QADTTYQMAFAT
+410 QADTAYQMAFAT

-429 ENTQALDNA
+429 ENIQALNAA
-438 ETARTQAQLAM
+438 ETSRTQAQIAM
-449 QQAQQTYNDLKQQT
+449 QQAKQAYEDYKQQT
-463 PKMPVLSDF
+463 PQMPDLSDF
-472 TESSADYSWG
+472 TQNSSGSLEEFTDGTEDDTSEEDTASGDY
-482 ISDGSDADDSD
+482 A
-493 GEDSSSYGYDYSG
+493 YSG
-506 SDGGTV
+506 SDSSAV

-520 SALETA
+520 SALESA
-526 SDELAEL
+526 SDELAVL

-567 LDAKSAE
+567 LDAKSAK
-574 ELVKEGKKGITA
+574 ELVEEGKKGITA
-586 EFNGII
+586 EFNGIV

-602 VTQGMELFTIENT
+602 VTQGMELFTIQNT
-615 DKASVDVTLSKYDYN
+615 DKASVDVTLSKYDYD
-630 TVKEGQSVE
+630 TVKEGQSAE

-671 VSIDNP
+671 VSINDP
-677 DEDIFL
+677 DDDIFL
-683 GVDAKVKIYAASAKN
+683 GVDAKVKIHAASAKN

-710 KEGSFCYVIE
+710 KDGSFCYVIE
-720 DGLVTKRNITT
+720 DGLVTKRDITT
-731 GISSEDYVEITDGIK
+731 GISSEDCVEVIDGIK
-746 EGEEVIADLGDYT
+746 EGEEVISDLGDYT
-759 EGMEVQAVPEQTGE
+759 EGMEVQAVSEQTGE

>member
-27 AGQRNSTENQIPQVQ
+27 AGQRNSKETQIPQVP
-42 VVIAEKGDVEEIVD
+42 VVTAEMGDVEEIVD

-78 TVSFAQG
+78 TVSFSQG
-85 DVVKK
+85 DVIKK

-96 FNTEDLEKDNRKA
+96 FNTEDLEKDNQKA

-149 DKKAYVSSLK
+149 DKKAYVASLK

-164 AATAA
+164 ATA
-169 QREAA
+169 
-174 AQAIIGAAAVLVV
+174 
-187 AGGVTVAGQRN
+187 
-198 STENQIPQ
+198 
-206 VQVVIAEK
+206 
-214 GDVEEIVD
+214 
-222 ATGTVGSEEEKTYYS
+222 
-237 PVNAELKTVSFAQG
+237 
-251 DVVKKGTKLIE
+251 
-262 FNTEDLEKDNRK
+262 
-274 AELNLKSTKYDTKDT
+274 
-289 RNKSDKAEKKQKDAK
+289 
-304 KNVQELEKKI
+304 
-314 KDKKAY
+314 
-320 VSSLKSQIS
+320 
-329 AAATAAQR
+329 AAQR

-363 AEAKKQEEIQS
+363 AEAKKQQEIQR
-374 KYQAALYTY
+374 KYQAALNTY

-388 PQYQQQL
+388 PQYQQKL
-395 SDLNAQYNQAQSDYN
+395 SELNSQYNQAQSTYN
-410 QADTTYQMAFAT
+410 QADTAYQMAFAT

-429 ENTQALDNA
+429 ENIQALNAA
-438 ETARTQAQLAM
+438 ETSRTQAQIAM
-449 QQAQQTYNDLKQQT
+449 QQAKQAYEDYKQQT
-463 PKMPVLSDF
+463 PQMPDLADF
-472 TESSADYSWG
+472 TQNSSGSLEEFTDGTEDDTSEEDTASGDY
-482 ISDGSDADDSD
+482 A
-493 GEDSSSYGYDYSG
+493 YSG
-506 SDGGTV
+506 SDSSAV

-520 SALETA
+520 SALESA

-567 LDAKSAE
+567 LDAKSAK
-574 ELVKEGKKGITA
+574 ELVEEGKKGITA
-586 EFNGII
+586 EFNGIV

-602 VTQGMELFTIENT
+602 VTQGMELFTIQNT
-615 DKASVDVTLSKYDYN
+615 DKASVDVTLSKYDYD
-630 TVKEGQSVE
+630 TVKEGQSAE

-671 VSIDNP
+671 ISINDP
-677 DEDIFL
+677 DDDIFL
-683 GVDAKVKIYAASAKN
+683 GVDAKVKIHAASAKN

-710 KEGSFCYVIE
+710 KDGSFCYVIE
-720 DGLVTKRNITT
+720 DGLVTKRDITT
-731 GISSEDYVEITDGIK
+731 GISSEDYVEVIDGIK
-746 EGEEVIADLGDYT
+746 EGEEVISDLGDYT
-759 EGMEVQAVPEQTGE
+759 EGMEVQAVSEQTGE
-773 DADE
+773 DANE

>member
-27 AGQRNSTENQIPQVQ
+27 AGQRNSKETQIPQVP
-42 VVIAEKGDVEEIVD
+42 VVTAGMGDVEEIVD

-78 TVSFAQG
+78 TVSFSQG
-85 DVVKK
+85 DVIKK

-96 FNTEDLEKDNRKA
+96 FNTEDLEKDNQKA

-149 DKKAYVSSLK
+149 DKKAYVASLK

-164 AATAA
+164 ATA
-169 QREAA
+169 
-174 AQAIIGAAAVLVV
+174 
-187 AGGVTVAGQRN
+187 
-198 STENQIPQ
+198 
-206 VQVVIAEK
+206 
-214 GDVEEIVD
+214 
-222 ATGTVGSEEEKTYYS
+222 
-237 PVNAELKTVSFAQG
+237 
-251 DVVKKGTKLIE
+251 
-262 FNTEDLEKDNRK
+262 
-274 AELNLKSTKYDTKDT
+274 
-289 RNKSDKAEKKQKDAK
+289 
-304 KNVQELEKKI
+304 
-314 KDKKAY
+314 
-320 VSSLKSQIS
+320 
-329 AAATAAQR
+329 AAQR

-363 AEAKKQEEIQS
+363 AEAKKQQEIQR
-374 KYQAALYTY
+374 KYQAALNTY

-388 PQYQQQL
+388 PQYQQKL
-395 SDLNAQYNQAQSDYN
+395 SELNSQYNQAQSTYN
-410 QADTTYQMAFAT
+410 QADTAYQMAFAT

-429 ENTQALDNA
+429 ENIQALNAA
-438 ETARTQAQLAM
+438 ETSRTQAQIAM
-449 QQAQQTYNDLKQQT
+449 QQAKQAYEDYKQQT
-463 PKMPVLSDF
+463 PQMPDLSDF
-472 TESSADYSWG
+472 TQNSSGSLEEFTDGTEDDTSEDDTASGDY
-482 ISDGSDADDSD
+482 A
-493 GEDSSSYGYDYSG
+493 YSG
-506 SDGGTV
+506 SDSSAV

-520 SALETA
+520 SALESA

-567 LDAKSAE
+567 LDAKSAK
-574 ELVKEGKKGITA
+574 ELVEEGKKGITA
-586 EFNGII
+586 EFNGIV

-602 VTQGMELFTIENT
+602 VTQGMELFTIQNT
-615 DKASVDVTLSKYDYN
+615 DKASVDVTFSKYDYD
-630 TVKEGQSVE
+630 TVKEGQSAE

-671 VSIDNP
+671 VSINDP
-677 DEDIFL
+677 DDDIFL
-683 GVDAKVKIYAASAKN
+683 GVDAKVKIHAASAKN

-710 KEGSFCYVIE
+710 KDGSFCYVIE
-720 DGLVTKRNITT
+720 DGLVTKRDITT
-731 GISSEDYVEITDGIK
+731 GISSEDYVEVIDGIK
-746 EGEEVIADLGDYT
+746 EGEEVISDLGDYT
-759 EGMEVQAVPEQTGE
+759 EGMEVQAVSEQTGE

>member
-164 AATAA
+164 AAA
-169 QREAA
+169 
-174 AQAIIGAAAVLVV
+174 
-187 AGGVTVAGQRN
+187 
-198 STENQIPQ
+198 
-206 VQVVIAEK
+206 
-214 GDVEEIVD
+214 
-222 ATGTVGSEEEKTYYS
+222 
-237 PVNAELKTVSFAQG
+237 
-251 DVVKKGTKLIE
+251 
-262 FNTEDLEKDNRK
+262 
-274 AELNLKSTKYDTKDT
+274 
-289 RNKSDKAEKKQKDAK
+289 
-304 KNVQELEKKI
+304 
-314 KDKKAY
+314 
-320 VSSLKSQIS
+320 
-329 AAATAAQR
+329 AAQR

-395 SDLNAQYNQAQSDYN
+395 SDLNAQYNQAQSDYK
-410 QADTTYQMAFAT
+410 
-422 WQADPSD
+422 
-429 ENTQALDNA
+429 
-438 ETARTQAQLAM
+438 QAQLAM

-671 VSIDNP
+671 VSIDDP

>member
-27 AGQRNSTENQIPQVQ
+27 AGQRNSKETQIPQVP
-42 VVIAEKGDVEEIVD
+42 VVTAEMGDVEEIVD

-78 TVSFAQG
+78 TVSFSQG
-85 DVVKK
+85 DVIKK

-96 FNTEDLEKDNRKA
+96 FNTEDLEKDNQKA

-149 DKKAYVSSLK
+149 DKKAYVASLK

-164 AATAA
+164 ATA
-169 QREAA
+169 
-174 AQAIIGAAAVLVV
+174 
-187 AGGVTVAGQRN
+187 
-198 STENQIPQ
+198 
-206 VQVVIAEK
+206 
-214 GDVEEIVD
+214 
-222 ATGTVGSEEEKTYYS
+222 
-237 PVNAELKTVSFAQG
+237 
-251 DVVKKGTKLIE
+251 
-262 FNTEDLEKDNRK
+262 
-274 AELNLKSTKYDTKDT
+274 
-289 RNKSDKAEKKQKDAK
+289 
-304 KNVQELEKKI
+304 
-314 KDKKAY
+314 
-320 VSSLKSQIS
+320 
-329 AAATAAQR
+329 AAQR

-363 AEAKKQEEIQS
+363 AEAKKQQEIQR
-374 KYQAALYTY
+374 KYQAALNTY

-388 PQYQQQL
+388 PQYQQKL
-395 SDLNAQYNQAQSDYN
+395 SELNSQYNQAQSTYN
-410 QADTTYQMAFAT
+410 QADTAYQMAFAT

-429 ENTQALDNA
+429 ENIQALNAA
-438 ETARTQAQLAM
+438 ETSRTQAQIAM
-449 QQAQQTYNDLKQQT
+449 QQAKQAYEDYKQQT
-463 PKMPVLSDF
+463 PQMPDLADF
-472 TESSADYSWG
+472 TQNSSGSLEEFTDGTEDDTSEEDTASGDY
-482 ISDGSDADDSD
+482 A
-493 GEDSSSYGYDYSG
+493 YSG
-506 SDGGTV
+506 SDSSAV

-520 SALETA
+520 SALESA

-567 LDAKSAE
+567 LEAKSAKE
-574 ELVKEGKKGITA
+574 VVEEGKKGITA
-586 EFNGII
+586 EFNGIV

-602 VTQGMELFTIENT
+602 VTQGMELFTIQNT
-615 DKASVDVTLSKYDYN
+615 DKASVDVTLSKYDYD
-630 TVKEGQSVE
+630 TVKEGQSAE

-671 VSIDNP
+671 VSINDP
-677 DEDIFL
+677 DDDIFL
-683 GVDAKVKIYAASAKN
+683 GVDAKVKIHAASAKN

-710 KEGSFCYVIE
+710 KDGSFCYVIE
-720 DGLVTKRNITT
+720 DGLVTKRDITT
-731 GISSEDYVEITDGIK
+731 GISSEDYVEVIDGIK
-746 EGEEVIADLGDYT
+746 EGEEVISDLGDYT
-759 EGMEVQAVPEQTGE
+759 EGMEVQAVSEQTGE

>member
-27 AGQRNSTENQIPQVQ
+27 AGQRNSKDTQIPQVP
-42 VVIAEKGDVEEIVD
+42 VVTAEMGEVEEIVD

-78 TVSFAQG
+78 TVSFSQG
-85 DVVKK
+85 DVIKK

-96 FNTEDLEKDNRKA
+96 FNTEDLEKDNQKA

-149 DKKAYVSSLK
+149 DKKAYVASLK
-159 SQISA
+159 SQISV
-164 AATAA
+164 ATA
-169 QREAA
+169 
-174 AQAIIGAAAVLVV
+174 
-187 AGGVTVAGQRN
+187 
-198 STENQIPQ
+198 
-206 VQVVIAEK
+206 
-214 GDVEEIVD
+214 
-222 ATGTVGSEEEKTYYS
+222 
-237 PVNAELKTVSFAQG
+237 
-251 DVVKKGTKLIE
+251 
-262 FNTEDLEKDNRK
+262 
-274 AELNLKSTKYDTKDT
+274 
-289 RNKSDKAEKKQKDAK
+289 
-304 KNVQELEKKI
+304 
-314 KDKKAY
+314 
-320 VSSLKSQIS
+320 
-329 AAATAAQR
+329 AAQR

-363 AEAKKQEEIQS
+363 AEAKKQQEIQR
-374 KYQAALYTY
+374 KYQAALNTY

-388 PQYQQQL
+388 PQYQQKL
-395 SDLNAQYNQAQSDYN
+395 SELNSQYNQAQSTYN
-410 QADTTYQMAFAT
+410 QADTAYQMAFAT

-429 ENTQALDNA
+429 ENIQALNAA
-438 ETARTQAQLAM
+438 ETSRTQAQIAM
-449 QQAQQTYNDLKQQT
+449 QQAKQAYEDYKQQT
-463 PKMPVLSDF
+463 PQMPDLADF
-472 TESSADYSWG
+472 TQNSSGSLEEFTDGTEDDTSEEDTASGDY
-482 ISDGSDADDSD
+482 A
-493 GEDSSSYGYDYSG
+493 YSG
-506 SDGGTV
+506 SDSSAV

-520 SALETA
+520 SALESA

-567 LDAKSAE
+567 LDAKSAK
-574 ELVKEGKKGITA
+574 ELVEEGKKGITA
-586 EFNGII
+586 EFNGIV

-602 VTQGMELFTIENT
+602 ATQGMELFTIQNT
-615 DKASVDVTLSKYDYN
+615 DKASVDVTLSKYDYD
-630 TVKEGQSVE
+630 TVKEGQSAE

-671 VSIDNP
+671 ISINDP
-677 DEDIFL
+677 DDDIFL
-683 GVDAKVKIYAASAKN
+683 GVDAKVKIHAASAKN

-710 KEGSFCYVIE
+710 KDGSFCYVIE
-720 DGLVTKRNITT
+720 DGLVTKRDITT
-731 GISSEDYVEITDGIK
+731 GISSEDYVEVIDGIK
-746 EGEEVIADLGDYT
+746 EGEEVISDLGDYT
-759 EGMEVQAVPEQTGE
+759 EGMEVQAVSEQTGE

>member
-27 AGQRNSTENQIPQVQ
+27 AGQRNSKETQIPQVP
-42 VVIAEKGDVEEIVD
+42 VVTAEMGDVEEIVD

-78 TVSFAQG
+78 TVSFSQG
-85 DVVKK
+85 DVIKK

-96 FNTEDLEKDNRKA
+96 FNTEDLEKDNQKA

-149 DKKAYVSSLK
+149 DKKAYVASLK

-164 AATAA
+164 ATA
-169 QREAA
+169 
-174 AQAIIGAAAVLVV
+174 
-187 AGGVTVAGQRN
+187 
-198 STENQIPQ
+198 
-206 VQVVIAEK
+206 
-214 GDVEEIVD
+214 
-222 ATGTVGSEEEKTYYS
+222 
-237 PVNAELKTVSFAQG
+237 
-251 DVVKKGTKLIE
+251 
-262 FNTEDLEKDNRK
+262 
-274 AELNLKSTKYDTKDT
+274 
-289 RNKSDKAEKKQKDAK
+289 
-304 KNVQELEKKI
+304 
-314 KDKKAY
+314 
-320 VSSLKSQIS
+320 
-329 AAATAAQR
+329 AAQR

-363 AEAKKQEEIQS
+363 AEAKKQQEIQR
-374 KYQAALYTY
+374 KYQAALNTY

-388 PQYQQQL
+388 PQYQQKL
-395 SDLNAQYNQAQSDYN
+395 SELNSQYNQAQSTYN
-410 QADTTYQMAFAT
+410 QADTAYQMAFAT

-429 ENTQALDNA
+429 ENIQALNAA
-438 ETARTQAQLAM
+438 ETSRTQAQIAM
-449 QQAQQTYNDLKQQT
+449 QQAKQAYEDYKQQT
-463 PKMPVLSDF
+463 PQMPDLADF
-472 TESSADYSWG
+472 TQNSSGSLEEFTDGTEDDTSEEDTASGDY
-482 ISDGSDADDSD
+482 A
-493 GEDSSSYGYDYSG
+493 YSG
-506 SDGGTV
+506 SDSSAVTV
-512 TADTSALE
+512 DTSALE
-520 SALETA
+520 SALESA

-567 LDAKSAE
+567 LDAKSAK
-574 ELVKEGKKGITA
+574 ELVEEGKKGITA
-586 EFNGII
+586 EFNGIV
-592 SKADIKQGAA
+592 SKVDIKQGAA
-602 VTQGMELFTIENT
+602 ATQGMELFTIQNT
-615 DKASVDVTLSKYDYN
+615 DKASVDVTLSKYDYD
-630 TVKEGQSVE
+630 TVKEGQSAE

-671 VSIDNP
+671 VSINDP
-677 DEDIFL
+677 DDDIFL
-683 GVDAKVKIYAASAKN
+683 GVDAKVKIHAASAKN

-710 KEGSFCYVIE
+710 KDGSFCYVIE
-720 DGLVTKRNITT
+720 DGLVTKRDITT
-731 GISSEDYVEITDGIK
+731 GISSEDYVEVIDGIK
-746 EGEEVIADLGDYT
+746 EGEEVISDLGDYT
-759 EGMEVQAVPEQTGE
+759 EGMEVQAVSEQTGE

>member
-27 AGQRNSTENQIPQVQ
+27 AGQRNSKETQIPQVP
-42 VVIAEKGDVEEIVD
+42 VVTAEMGDVEEIVD

-78 TVSFAQG
+78 TVSFSQG
-85 DVVKK
+85 DVIKK

-96 FNTEDLEKDNRKA
+96 FNTENLEKDNQKA

-149 DKKAYVSSLK
+149 DKKAYVASLK

-164 AATAA
+164 ATA
-169 QREAA
+169 
-174 AQAIIGAAAVLVV
+174 
-187 AGGVTVAGQRN
+187 
-198 STENQIPQ
+198 
-206 VQVVIAEK
+206 
-214 GDVEEIVD
+214 
-222 ATGTVGSEEEKTYYS
+222 
-237 PVNAELKTVSFAQG
+237 
-251 DVVKKGTKLIE
+251 
-262 FNTEDLEKDNRK
+262 
-274 AELNLKSTKYDTKDT
+274 
-289 RNKSDKAEKKQKDAK
+289 
-304 KNVQELEKKI
+304 
-314 KDKKAY
+314 
-320 VSSLKSQIS
+320 
-329 AAATAAQR
+329 AAQR

-363 AEAKKQEEIQS
+363 AEAKKQQEIQR
-374 KYQAALYTY
+374 KYQAALNTY

-388 PQYQQQL
+388 PQYQQKL
-395 SDLNAQYNQAQSDYN
+395 SELNSQYNQAQSTYN
-410 QADTTYQMAFAT
+410 QADTAYQMAFAT

-429 ENTQALDNA
+429 ENIQALNAA
-438 ETARTQAQLAM
+438 ETSRTQAQIAM
-449 QQAQQTYNDLKQQT
+449 QQAKQAYEDYKQQT
-463 PKMPVLSDF
+463 PQMPDLSDF
-472 TESSADYSWG
+472 TQNSSGSLEEFTDGTEDDTSEDDTASGDY
-482 ISDGSDADDSD
+482 A
-493 GEDSSSYGYDYSG
+493 YSG
-506 SDGGTV
+506 SDSSAV

-520 SALETA
+520 SALESA

-567 LDAKSAE
+567 LDAKSAK
-574 ELVKEGKKGITA
+574 ELVEEGKKGITA
-586 EFNGII
+586 EFNGIV

-602 VTQGMELFTIENT
+602 VTQGMELFTIQNT
-615 DKASVDVTLSKYDYN
+615 DKASVDVTLSKYDYD
-630 TVKEGQSVE
+630 TVKEGQSAE

-671 VSIDNP
+671 VSINDP
-677 DEDIFL
+677 DDDIFL
-683 GVDAKVKIYAASAKN
+683 GVDAKVKIHAASAKN

-710 KEGSFCYVIE
+710 KDGSFCYVIE
-720 DGLVTKRNITT
+720 DGLVTKRDITT
-731 GISSEDYVEITDGIK
+731 GISSEDYVEVIDGIK
-746 EGEEVIADLGDYT
+746 EGEEVISDLGDYT
-759 EGMEVQAVPEQTGE
+759 EGMEVQAVSEQTGE

>member
-27 AGQRNSTENQIPQVQ
+27 AGQRDSKETQIPQVP
-42 VVIAEKGDVEEIVD
+42 VVTAEMGDVEEIVD

-78 TVSFAQG
+78 TVSFSQG
-85 DVVKK
+85 DVIKK

-96 FNTEDLEKDNRKA
+96 FNTEDLEKDNQKA

-149 DKKAYVSSLK
+149 DKKAYVASLK

-164 AATAA
+164 ATA
-169 QREAA
+169 
-174 AQAIIGAAAVLVV
+174 
-187 AGGVTVAGQRN
+187 
-198 STENQIPQ
+198 
-206 VQVVIAEK
+206 
-214 GDVEEIVD
+214 
-222 ATGTVGSEEEKTYYS
+222 
-237 PVNAELKTVSFAQG
+237 
-251 DVVKKGTKLIE
+251 
-262 FNTEDLEKDNRK
+262 
-274 AELNLKSTKYDTKDT
+274 
-289 RNKSDKAEKKQKDAK
+289 
-304 KNVQELEKKI
+304 
-314 KDKKAY
+314 
-320 VSSLKSQIS
+320 
-329 AAATAAQR
+329 AAQR

-363 AEAKKQEEIQS
+363 AEAKKQQEIQR
-374 KYQAALYTY
+374 KYQAALNTY
-383 KTETL
+383 ETETL
-388 PQYQQQL
+388 PQYQQKL
-395 SDLNAQYNQAQSDYN
+395 SELNSQYNQAQSTYN
-410 QADTTYQMAFAT
+410 QADTAYQMAFAT

-429 ENTQALDNA
+429 ENIQALNAA
-438 ETARTQAQLAM
+438 ETSRTQAQIAM
-449 QQAQQTYNDLKQQT
+449 QQAKQAYEDYKQQT
-463 PKMPVLSDF
+463 PQMPDLSDF
-472 TESSADYSWG
+472 TQNSSGSLEEFT
-482 ISDGSDADDSD
+482 DGTEDDSS
-493 GEDSSSYGYDYSG
+493 EDDTASGDYAYSG
-506 SDGGTV
+506 SDSSAV

-520 SALETA
+520 SALESA

-567 LDAKSAE
+567 LDAKSAK
-574 ELVKEGKKGITA
+574 ELVEEGKKGITA
-586 EFNGII
+586 EFNGIV

-602 VTQGMELFTIENT
+602 ATQGMELFTIQNT
-615 DKASVDVTLSKYDYN
+615 DKASVDVTLSKYDYD
-630 TVKEGQSVE
+630 TVKEGQSAE

-671 VSIDNP
+671 VSINDP
-677 DEDIFL
+677 DDDIFL
-683 GVDAKVKIYAASAKN
+683 GVDAKVKIHAASAKN

-710 KEGSFCYVIE
+710 KDGSFCYVIE
-720 DGLVTKRNITT
+720 DGLVTKRDITT
-731 GISSEDYVEITDGIK
+731 GISSEDYVEVIDGIK
-746 EGEEVIADLGDYT
+746 EGEEVISDLGDYT
-759 EGMEVQAVPEQTGE
+759 EGMEVQAVSEQTGE

>member
-27 AGQRNSTENQIPQVQ
+27 AGQRNSKDTQIPQVP
-42 VVIAEKGDVEEIVD
+42 VVTAEMGDVEEIVD

-78 TVSFAQG
+78 TVSFSQG
-85 DVVKK
+85 DVIKK

-96 FNTEDLEKDNRKA
+96 FNTEDLEKDNQKA

-149 DKKAYVSSLK
+149 DKKAYVASLK
-159 SQISA
+159 SQISV
-164 AATAA
+164 ATA
-169 QREAA
+169 
-174 AQAIIGAAAVLVV
+174 
-187 AGGVTVAGQRN
+187 
-198 STENQIPQ
+198 
-206 VQVVIAEK
+206 
-214 GDVEEIVD
+214 
-222 ATGTVGSEEEKTYYS
+222 
-237 PVNAELKTVSFAQG
+237 
-251 DVVKKGTKLIE
+251 
-262 FNTEDLEKDNRK
+262 
-274 AELNLKSTKYDTKDT
+274 
-289 RNKSDKAEKKQKDAK
+289 
-304 KNVQELEKKI
+304 
-314 KDKKAY
+314 
-320 VSSLKSQIS
+320 
-329 AAATAAQR
+329 AAQR

-363 AEAKKQEEIQS
+363 AEAKKQQEIQR
-374 KYQAALYTY
+374 KYQAALNTY

-388 PQYQQQL
+388 PQYQQKL
-395 SDLNAQYNQAQSDYN
+395 SELNSQYNQAQSTYN
-410 QADTTYQMAFAT
+410 QADTAYQMAFAT

-429 ENTQALDNA
+429 ENIQALNAA
-438 ETARTQAQLAM
+438 ETSRTQAQIAM
-449 QQAQQTYNDLKQQT
+449 QQAKQAYEDYKQQT
-463 PKMPVLSDF
+463 PQMPDLADF
-472 TESSADYSWG
+472 TQNSSGSLEEFT
-482 ISDGSDADDSD
+482 DGTEDDSS
-493 GEDSSSYGYDYSG
+493 EDDTASGDYAYSG
-506 SDGGTV
+506 SDSSAV

-520 SALETA
+520 SALESA

-567 LDAKSAE
+567 LDAKSAK
-574 ELVKEGKKGITA
+574 ELVEEGKKGITA
-586 EFNGII
+586 EFNGIV

-602 VTQGMELFTIENT
+602 ATQGMELFTIQNT
-615 DKASVDVTLSKYDYN
+615 DKASVDVTLSKYDYD
-630 TVKEGQSVE
+630 TVKEGQSAE

-671 VSIDNP
+671 VSINDP
-677 DEDIFL
+677 DDDIFL
-683 GVDAKVKIYAASAKN
+683 GVDAKVKIHAASAKN

-710 KEGSFCYVIE
+710 KDGSFCYVIE
-720 DGLVTKRNITT
+720 DGLVTKRDITT
-731 GISSEDYVEITDGIK
+731 GISSEDYVEVIDGIK
-746 EGEEVIADLGDYT
+746 EGEEVISDLGDYT
-759 EGMEVQAVPEQTGE
+759 EGMEVQAVSEQTGE

>member
-27 AGQRNSTENQIPQVQ
+27 AGQRNSKETQIPQVP
-42 VVIAEKGDVEEIVD
+42 VVTAEMGDVEEIVD

-78 TVSFAQG
+78 TVSFSQG
-85 DVVKK
+85 DVIKK

-96 FNTEDLEKDNRKA
+96 FNTEDLEKDNQKA

-149 DKKAYVSSLK
+149 DKKAYVASLK

-164 AATAA
+164 ATA
-169 QREAA
+169 
-174 AQAIIGAAAVLVV
+174 
-187 AGGVTVAGQRN
+187 
-198 STENQIPQ
+198 
-206 VQVVIAEK
+206 
-214 GDVEEIVD
+214 
-222 ATGTVGSEEEKTYYS
+222 
-237 PVNAELKTVSFAQG
+237 
-251 DVVKKGTKLIE
+251 
-262 FNTEDLEKDNRK
+262 
-274 AELNLKSTKYDTKDT
+274 
-289 RNKSDKAEKKQKDAK
+289 
-304 KNVQELEKKI
+304 
-314 KDKKAY
+314 
-320 VSSLKSQIS
+320 
-329 AAATAAQR
+329 AAQR

-363 AEAKKQEEIQS
+363 AEAKKQQEIQR
-374 KYQAALYTY
+374 KYQATLNTY

-388 PQYQQQL
+388 PQYQQKL
-395 SDLNAQYNQAQSDYN
+395 SELNSQYNQAQSIYN
-410 QADTTYQMAFAT
+410 QADTAYQMAFAT

-429 ENTQALDNA
+429 ENIQALNAA
-438 ETARTQAQLAM
+438 ETSRTQAQIAM
-449 QQAQQTYNDLKQQT
+449 QQAKQAYEDYKQQT
-463 PKMPVLSDF
+463 PQMPDLADF
-472 TESSADYSWG
+472 TQNSSGSLEEFTDGTEDDTSEEDTASGDY
-482 ISDGSDADDSD
+482 A
-493 GEDSSSYGYDYSG
+493 YSG
-506 SDGGTV
+506 SDSSAV

-520 SALETA
+520 SALESA

-567 LDAKSAE
+567 LDAKSAK
-574 ELVKEGKKGITA
+574 ELVEEGKKGITA
-586 EFNGII
+586 EFNGIV

-602 VTQGMELFTIENT
+602 VTQGMELFTIQNT
-615 DKASVDVTLSKYDYN
+615 DKASVDVTLSKYDYD
-630 TVKEGQSVE
+630 TVKEGQSAE

-671 VSIDNP
+671 VSINDP
-677 DEDIFL
+677 DDDIFL
-683 GVDAKVKIYAASAKN
+683 GVDAKVKIHAASAKN

-710 KEGSFCYVIE
+710 KDGSFCYVIE
-720 DGLVTKRNITT
+720 DGLVTKRDITT
-731 GISSEDYVEITDGIK
+731 GISSEDYVEVIDGIK
-746 EGEEVIADLGDYT
+746 EGEEVISDLGDYT
-759 EGMEVQAVPEQTGE
+759 EGMEVQAVSEQTGE

>member
-27 AGQRNSTENQIPQVQ
+27 AGQRNSKETQIPQVP
-42 VVIAEKGDVEEIVD
+42 VVTAEMGDVEEIVD

-78 TVSFAQG
+78 TVSFSQG
-85 DVVKK
+85 DVIKK

-96 FNTEDLEKDNRKA
+96 FNTEDLEKDNQKA

-128 KAEKKQKDAKKNV
+128 KAEKKQKDAKRNV

-149 DKKAYVSSLK
+149 DKKAYVASLK

-164 AATAA
+164 ATA
-169 QREAA
+169 
-174 AQAIIGAAAVLVV
+174 
-187 AGGVTVAGQRN
+187 
-198 STENQIPQ
+198 
-206 VQVVIAEK
+206 
-214 GDVEEIVD
+214 
-222 ATGTVGSEEEKTYYS
+222 
-237 PVNAELKTVSFAQG
+237 
-251 DVVKKGTKLIE
+251 
-262 FNTEDLEKDNRK
+262 
-274 AELNLKSTKYDTKDT
+274 
-289 RNKSDKAEKKQKDAK
+289 
-304 KNVQELEKKI
+304 
-314 KDKKAY
+314 
-320 VSSLKSQIS
+320 
-329 AAATAAQR
+329 AAQR

-363 AEAKKQEEIQS
+363 AEAKKQQEIQR
-374 KYQAALYTY
+374 KYQAALNTY

-388 PQYQQQL
+388 PQYQQKL
-395 SDLNAQYNQAQSDYN
+395 SELNSQYNQAQSTYN
-410 QADTTYQMAFAT
+410 QADTAYQMAFAT

-429 ENTQALDNA
+429 ENIQALNAA
-438 ETARTQAQLAM
+438 ETSRTQAQIAM
-449 QQAQQTYNDLKQQT
+449 QQAKQAYEDYKQQT
-463 PKMPVLSDF
+463 PQMPDLADF
-472 TESSADYSWG
+472 TQNSSGSLEEFTDGTEDDTSEEDTASGDY
-482 ISDGSDADDSD
+482 A
-493 GEDSSSYGYDYSG
+493 YSG
-506 SDGGTV
+506 SDSSAV

-520 SALETA
+520 SALESA

-567 LDAKSAE
+567 LDAKSAK
-574 ELVKEGKKGITA
+574 ELVEEGKKGITA
-586 EFNGII
+586 EFNGIV

-602 VTQGMELFTIENT
+602 VTQGMELFTIQNT
-615 DKASVDVTLSKYDYN
+615 DKASVDVTLSKYDYD
-630 TVKEGQSVE
+630 TVKEGQSAE

-671 VSIDNP
+671 VSINDP
-677 DEDIFL
+677 DDDIFL
-683 GVDAKVKIYAASAKN
+683 GVDAKVKIHAASAKN

-710 KEGSFCYVIE
+710 KDGSFCYVIE
-720 DGLVTKRNITT
+720 DGLVTKRDITT
-731 GISSEDYVEITDGIK
+731 GISSEDYVEVIDGIK
-746 EGEEVIADLGDYT
+746 EGEEVISDLGDYT
-759 EGMEVQAVPEQTGE
+759 EGMEVQAVSEQTGE